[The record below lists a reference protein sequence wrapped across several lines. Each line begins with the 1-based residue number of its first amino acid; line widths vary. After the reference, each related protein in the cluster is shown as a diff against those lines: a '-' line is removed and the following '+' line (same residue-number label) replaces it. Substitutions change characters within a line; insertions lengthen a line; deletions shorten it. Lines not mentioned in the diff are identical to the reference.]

1 MITASRLKMLVMGL
15 SAGLLFVASASYA
28 AQYDYIPSNLK
39 VAYTP
44 AGGQKLSRSFQ
55 QQGQLEGEETVAV
68 NTNTLNVS
76 SATADAY
83 GILNAQSTN
92 GGSTT
97 ITTCSP
103 ASATCGLPIQVQ
115 SQVDVSNTLSGV
127 LQLQGSVDSLSVTSS
142 NGGTSYTVQDTLETD
157 LTSSGAS
164 IPSSDA
170 GTSYAAG
177 TQFAVVNAPVTVNVN
192 SKPETDQ
199 FNGKIVFGDVKPIED
214 QYGNVT
220 GTRFA
225 EVHLVG
231 TITDSAG
238 NSYKVNQFI
247 GESDF
252 NGVQPSQ
259 VNVSGFSVVLFDTP

>member
-28 AQYDYIPSNLK
+28 AQYDYTPSNLK

-44 AGGQKLSRSFQ
+44 ANGQKLSRTFQ

-76 SATADAY
+76 SATTDAY

-103 ASATCGLPIQVQ
+103 ASSTCGLPIQVQ
-115 SQVDVSNTLSGV
+115 SGVNVSNTLSGV
-127 LQLQGSVDSLSVTSS
+127 LELQGSVDSLSVSSS
-142 NGGTSYTVQDTLETD
+142 NGGTSYTIQDTLETD
-157 LTSSGAS
+157 LTSTGVS

-170 GTSYAAG
+170 GISYPAG
-177 TQFAVVNAPVTVNVN
+177 TKFDVVNAPVTVNVG
-192 SKPETDQ
+192 STPETDH
-199 FNGKIVFGDVKPIED
+199 FNGKIVFGELKA
-214 QYGNVT
+214 T
-220 GTRFA
+220 AAGTRFV

-231 TITDSAG
+231 IITDSAG
-238 NSYKVNQFI
+238 NSYKVDQFI